1 MKYIVLLS
9 SFIIIGC
16 QTKNKK
22 DTIIDLP
29 LTFVEGYGPFLPSF
43 SLLINERKN
52 DPVYGK
58 MYMPIKGIPLNW
70 SNVNK
75 AMIWLNGYQ
84 LMYQNYLARNISANA
99 YKSFHTQWLF
109 DERKLSKKA
118 IKCFVYVIWGI
129 NNKGNCVVMV
139 DTNNNLD
146 FSDEKEFH
154 PEILDSEQKMLS
166 VKNTQIV
173 NYELYQNGQI
183 NEATI
188 PLIIKQFDGRKI
200 GYNFP
205 VYAKT
210 VLIQENQRYEL
221 AVAANGF
228 TSAVFQYP
236 ELMNITNWKVGDK
249 IEEKDIIGLNNYIT
263 LGGIMGDKYKNCGVD
278 LSKNCLKLEGI
289 APDSIIFPM
298 QTGFTFKPFTA
309 IEFSTQKTISLKD
322 FQGKYVFID
331 FWGTWCRGC
340 VQDMPNLIKLY
351 NQIDTSKIA
360 MVGIVSD
367 KPESLK
373 KFISK
378 NDIKW
383 PQLLSD
389 KTNKLIEKYEIT
401 GFPTSVLISPDGEII
416 AKNLRSQA
424 LDLKI
429 QEFNLRKAQ

>member
-9 SFIIIGC
+9 SFIMIGC

-99 YKSFHTQWLF
+99 YKSFHTQWPF
-109 DERKLSKKA
+109 DERELSKKD

-129 NNKGNCVVMV
+129 NNKGNCAVMV

-146 FSDEKEFH
+146 FSDEKEFY
-154 PEILDSEQKMLS
+154 PEILDSEQKILS
-166 VKNTQIV
+166 VRNTQIV

-188 PLIIKQFDGRKI
+188 PVIIKQFDGRKI

-210 VLIQENQRYEL
+210 VLIQGNQRYEL

-228 TSAVFQYP
+228 TSAIFQYP
-236 ELMNITNWKVGDK
+236 ELINITNWKVGDK
-249 IEEKDIIGLNNYIT
+249 MKEKDIIGLNNYIT
-263 LGGIMGDKYKNCGVD
+263 LGRIMGDKYKNCGVD

-289 APDSIIFPM
+289 APDSIVFPM
-298 QTGFTFKPFTA
+298 QTGFAFKPFTA

-322 FQGKYVFID
+322 FEGKYVFID

-401 GFPTSVLISPDGEII
+401 GFPTSVLISPDGKII
-416 AKNLRSQA
+416 AKNLRGQA

-429 QEFNLRKAQ
+429 QEFNLQKAQ